1 MWYFSSSVWVTSLSM
16 IISGSI
22 HGAAKV
28 ITSLFLMAM
37 WKPGMLQSMG
47 SQSWTRLSDWTE
59 LNGQITPPVLFFFF
73 RCMTCR
79 ILVPWP
85 GIELMPPAVE
95 AWNPIHWT
103 VREVLEQPHFW
114 LFGMPFP
121 LLVLGD
127 YIFFNEVYV
136 SNLSPC
142 RLGEDNTILTSNVK
156 NVAEA

>member
-1 MWYFSSSVWVTSLSM
+1 
-16 IISGSI
+16 
-22 HGAAKV
+22 
-28 ITSLFLMAM
+28 
-37 WKPGMLQSMG
+37 
-47 SQSWTRLSDWTE
+47 
-59 LNGQITPPVLFFFF
+59 
-73 RCMTCR
+73 
-79 ILVPWP
+79 
-85 GIELMPPAVE
+85 MPPAVE

-142 RLGEDNTILTSNVK
+142 RLGKDNTILTSNVK